1 MIHVVHFH
9 QVTEDDEEVRTNVGK
24 VFVYISLFI
33 QGLTE
38 FLRLIQGSLNLLTLN
53 LSLVQTVN

>member
-9 QVTEDDEEVRTNVGK
+9 QVTEDDEEVRTNVSK
-24 VFVYISLFI
+24 VFVNISLLI

-38 FLRLIQGSLNLLTLN
+38 FLRLIQGLLNLLTLN